1 MQNLKKVDILKDN
14 GGIFWYEPI
23 LKYIDLSLTCE
34 FNTTSLGRD
43 IF

>member
-1 MQNLKKVDILKDN
+1 MQNLKKVDILIEN

-23 LKYIDLSLTCE
+23 LRYIDLSLTYE
-34 FNTTSLGRD
+34 FNTTSLGKD